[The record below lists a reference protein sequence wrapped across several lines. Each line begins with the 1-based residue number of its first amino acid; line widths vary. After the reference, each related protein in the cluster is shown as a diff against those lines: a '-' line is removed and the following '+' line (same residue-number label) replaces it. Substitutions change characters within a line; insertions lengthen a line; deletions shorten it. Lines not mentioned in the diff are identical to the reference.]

1 MMNIEKDEINDLDSF
16 FDAAK
21 LQDDIPSSTLFD
33 SVLADAN
40 TQYEDT
46 LIVTPIIETKVP
58 FWKQI
63 DFLQTWRVGLS
74 FATVACLGLFIGY
87 SAPDTVLAFG
97 SFTAETDLNLFSSDT
112 VLGVFDE
119 FLLEG

>member
-1 MMNIEKDEINDLDSF
+1 MMNIDKDEFNDLDSF

-21 LQDDIPSSTLFD
+21 KQDDIPSSALFD
-33 SVLADAN
+33 AVLADAN
-40 TQYEDT
+40 TQYEDA
-46 LIVTPIIETKVP
+46 LIVAPIVKTKVP

-63 DFLQTWRVGLS
+63 DFVQTWKFGLS

-87 SAPDTVLAFG
+87 SAPDTVLAVG
-97 SFTAETDLNLFSSDT
+97 NFTADTDLNMFSSDT